1 MQKISKEVGKTMIE
15 VRILREN
22 RQLAVEGLLK
32 RGLKSADQTIQKILD
47 LDDQRKQLQ
56 TQMDEL
62 LRRVNETSDEIGA
75 LYKQGR
81 GAEAGEAK
89 KMVGEWK
96 AEIAG
101 FQTTMNETQSL
112 LETTLLSLPNI
123 PHASV
128 PAGQNEADN
137 EIIEVHDDYMVAL
150 PEGSKP
156 HWELME
162 EYDLVDL
169 ALGAKITGSGFPVYK
184 GQGARFQRALIQFFL
199 DEAVAAG
206 CLEIIPPFVVNAD
219 SARGT
224 GQLPDK
230 DGQMYYTERDDL
242 YLIPTSEVPLTN
254 MFRGDI
260 LDAADL
266 PRRLTAYSPCF
277 RREAGS
283 YGADV
288 KGLNRLHQ
296 FDKVEMVVISLPE
309 NSYDVL
315 DWMVNHTKTLLQKL
329 ELPFRI
335 LRLCGGDLGFTSA
348 LTYDFEVFSVAQK
361 RWLEVSSV
369 SNFETYQSNRLKLRY
384 RNIEGRTQ
392 LLHTLNGSVLA
403 LPRIV
408 AALLEINQKE
418 DRIDIPEVI
427 KPYTGF
433 ECIEKVD

>member
-1 MQKISKEVGKTMIE
+1 MQKISNEAGKIMVE
-15 VRILREN
+15 VRFLREN
-22 RQLAVEGLLK
+22 RDLAVQGLNK
-32 RGLKSADQTIQKILD
+32 RGLEQADNLVGKILE
-47 LDDQRKQLQ
+47 LDDRRKDIQ
-56 TQMDEL
+56 TRTDGL
-62 LRRVNETSDEIGA
+62 LRQVNAMSREIGD
-75 LYKQGR
+75 LYKQGK
-81 GAEAGEAK
+81 GAEATAAK
-89 KMVGEWK
+89 ENVAHLKD
-96 AEIAG
+96 EIRELQSDMDATVTLL
-101 FQTTMNETQSL
+101 QDSL
-112 LETTLLSLPNI
+112 LALPNI
-123 PHASV
+123 PHHSV
-128 PAGQNEADN
+128 PSGLTESDN
-137 EIIEVHDDYMVAL
+137 EIMESHGEIPQHL
-150 PEGSKP
+150 PEWNKP

-162 EYDLVDL
+162 MYDLVDL
-169 ALGAKITGSGFPVYK
+169 ALGAKVTGSGFPFYK

-206 CLEIIPPFVVNAD
+206 CLEVIPPFVVNAD

-230 DGQMYYTERDDL
+230 DAQMYFVERDDL

-254 MFRGDI
+254 MFRDDI
-260 LDAADL
+260 LASDQV
-266 PRRLTAYSPCF
+266 PYRLTAYSPCF

-296 FDKVEMVVISLPE
+296 FDKVEMVVIAHPE
-309 NSYDVL
+309 QSYDIL
-315 DWMVNHTKTLLQKL
+315 DWMVSHVRSLLEKL
-329 ELPFRI
+329 ELPYRV

-348 LTYDFEVFSVAQK
+348 LTYDFEVYSVVQQ

-384 RNIEGRTQ
+384 RDEDGKTR

-408 AALLEINQKE
+408 AALLEKNQQE
-418 DRIDIPEVI
+418 DRIDIPEVL

-433 ECIEKVD
+433 ERIIKN

>member
-1 MQKISKEVGKTMIE
+1 MQKISNEAGKIMVE
-15 VRILREN
+15 VRFLREN
-22 RQLAVEGLLK
+22 RDLAVQGLNK
-32 RGLKSADQTIQKILD
+32 RGLEQADNLVGKILE
-47 LDDQRKQLQ
+47 LDDRRKDIQ
-56 TQMDEL
+56 TRTDGL
-62 LRRVNETSDEIGA
+62 LRQVNAMSREIGD
-75 LYKQGR
+75 LYKQGK
-81 GAEAGEAK
+81 GAEATAAK
-89 KMVGEWK
+89 ENVAHLKD
-96 AEIAG
+96 EIRELQSDMDATVTLL
-101 FQTTMNETQSL
+101 QDSL
-112 LETTLLSLPNI
+112 LALPNI
-123 PHASV
+123 PHHSV
-128 PAGQNEADN
+128 PSGLTESDN
-137 EIIEVHDDYMVAL
+137 EIMESHGEIPQHL
-150 PEGSKP
+150 PEWNKP

-162 EYDLVDL
+162 MYDLVDL
-169 ALGAKITGSGFPVYK
+169 ALGAKVTGSGFPFYK

-206 CLEIIPPFVVNAD
+206 CLEVIPPFVVNAD

-230 DGQMYYTERDDL
+230 DAQMYFVERDDL

-254 MFRGDI
+254 MFRDDI
-260 LDAADL
+260 LASDQL
-266 PRRLTAYSPCF
+266 PYRLTAYSPCF

-296 FDKVEMVVISLPE
+296 FDKVEMVVIAHPE
-309 NSYDVL
+309 QSYDIL
-315 DWMVNHTKTLLQKL
+315 DWMVGHVRSLLEKL
-329 ELPFRI
+329 ELPYRV

-348 LTYDFEVFSVAQK
+348 LTYDFEVYSVVQQ

-384 RNIEGRTQ
+384 RDEDGKTR

-408 AALLEINQKE
+408 AALLEKNQQE
-418 DRIDIPEVI
+418 DWIDIPEVL

-433 ECIEKVD
+433 ERIIKN

>member
-1 MQKISKEVGKTMIE
+1 MIE

-32 RGLKSADQTIQKILD
+32 RGLKSADQTIQEILD

-89 KMVGEWK
+89 KMVGGWK
-96 AEIAG
+96 EKIAG
-101 FQTTMNETQSL
+101 FQTTMSETQSL
-112 LETTLLSLPNI
+112 LETTLMSLPNI

-128 PAGQNEADN
+128 PAGQSEVDN
-137 EIIEVHDDYMVAL
+137 EIIEVHDDHMVAL
-150 PEGSKP
+150 PDGSKP

-230 DGQMYYTERDDL
+230 DGQMYYSERDDL

-384 RNIEGRTQ
+384 RNGEGRTQ

>member
-1 MQKISKEVGKTMIE
+1 MQKISNEAGKIMVE
-15 VRILREN
+15 VRFLREN
-22 RQLAVEGLLK
+22 RDLAVQGLNK
-32 RGLKSADQTIQKILD
+32 RGLEQADNLVGKILE
-47 LDDQRKQLQ
+47 LDDRRKDIQ
-56 TQMDEL
+56 TRTDGL
-62 LRRVNETSDEIGA
+62 LRQVNAMSREIGD
-75 LYKQGR
+75 LYKQGK
-81 GAEAGEAK
+81 GAEATAAK
-89 KMVGEWK
+89 ENVAHLKD
-96 AEIAG
+96 EIRELQSDMDATVTLL
-101 FQTTMNETQSL
+101 QDSL
-112 LETTLLSLPNI
+112 LALPNI
-123 PHASV
+123 PHHSV
-128 PAGQNEADN
+128 PSGLTESDN
-137 EIIEVHDDYMVAL
+137 EIMESHGEIPQHL
-150 PEGSKP
+150 PEWNKP

-162 EYDLVDL
+162 MYDLVDL
-169 ALGAKITGSGFPVYK
+169 ALGAKVTGSGFPFYK

-206 CLEIIPPFVVNAD
+206 CLEVIPPFVVNAD

-230 DGQMYYTERDDL
+230 DAQMYFVERDDL

-254 MFRGDI
+254 MFRDDI
-260 LDAADL
+260 LASDQL
-266 PRRLTAYSPCF
+266 PYRLTAYSPCF

-296 FDKVEMVVISLPE
+296 FDKVEMVVIAHPE
-309 NSYDVL
+309 QSYDIL
-315 DWMVNHTKTLLQKL
+315 DWMVGHVRSLLEKL
-329 ELPFRI
+329 ELPYRV

-348 LTYDFEVFSVAQK
+348 LTYDFEVYSVVQQ

-384 RNIEGRTQ
+384 RDEDGKTR

-408 AALLEINQKE
+408 AALLEKNQQE
-418 DRIDIPEVI
+418 DRIDIPEVL

-433 ECIEKVD
+433 ERIIKN

>member
-1 MQKISKEVGKTMIE
+1 MVEVHF
-15 VRILREN
+15 LREN
-22 RQLAVEGLLK
+22 GAIAIEGLRK
-32 RGLKSADQTIQKILD
+32 RGIDTADQLVRNIVD
-47 LDDQRKQLQ
+47 LDDQRKELQ
-56 TQMDEL
+56 ALTDDL
-62 LRRVNETSDEIGA
+62 LHKVKQTSREIGE
-75 LYKQGR
+75 LYKKGK
-81 GAEAGEAK
+81 GNEASEARQW
-89 KMVGEWK
+89 VSDWK
-96 AEIAG
+96 NEISIL
-101 FQTTMNETQSL
+101 QTTMTETQQQ
-112 LETTLLSLPNI
+112 LEDELLSLPNI
-123 PHASV
+123 PHTSV
-128 PAGQNEADN
+128 PAGQDESDN
-137 EIIEVHDDYMVAL
+137 EILEVHDAVL
-150 PEGSKP
+150 GNVPEWSKP

-169 ALGAKITGSGFPVYK
+169 ALGSKITGSGFPVYK

-206 CLEIIPPFVVNAD
+206 CLEINPPFVVNAD

-230 DGQMYYTERDDL
+230 DGQMYYVDRDDL

-260 LDAADL
+260 MESDQL

-296 FDKVEMVVISLPE
+296 FDKVEMVVVSLPE
-309 NSYDVL
+309 KSYEML
-315 DWMVNHTKTLLQKL
+315 DWMVNHTKSLLDKL
-329 ELPFRI
+329 ELPYRI

-384 RNIEGRTQ
+384 RNDEGKTQ

-408 AALLEINQKE
+408 AALLEKYQRENH
-418 DRIDIPEVI
+418 IDIPEII
-427 KPYTGF
+427 KPYAGF
-433 ECIEKVD
+433 ECIKKIQEGNQN

>member
-1 MQKISKEVGKTMIE
+1 MIE

-89 KMVGEWK
+89 KMVGGWK
-96 AEIAG
+96 EKIAG
-101 FQTTMNETQSL
+101 FQTTMSETQSL
-112 LETTLLSLPNI
+112 LETTLMSLPNI

-128 PAGQNEADN
+128 PAGQSEVDN
-137 EIIEVHDDYMVAL
+137 EIIEVHEDHMVAL
-150 PEGSKP
+150 PDGSKP

-230 DGQMYYTERDDL
+230 DGQMYYSERDDL

-384 RNIEGRTQ
+384 RNGEGRTQ

>member
-1 MQKISKEVGKTMIE
+1 
-15 VRILREN
+15 
-22 RQLAVEGLLK
+22 
-32 RGLKSADQTIQKILD
+32 
-47 LDDQRKQLQ
+47 
-56 TQMDEL
+56 
-62 LRRVNETSDEIGA
+62 
-75 LYKQGR
+75 
-81 GAEAGEAK
+81 
-89 KMVGEWK
+89 
-96 AEIAG
+96 
-101 FQTTMNETQSL
+101 
-112 LETTLLSLPNI
+112 

-128 PAGQNEADN
+128 PAGQSEADN
-137 EIIEVHDDYMVAL
+137 EIIEVHEDHMVAL
-150 PEGSKP
+150 PDGSKP

-206 CLEIIPPFVVNAD
+206 CLEVIPPFVVNAD

-230 DGQMYYTERDDL
+230 DAQMYFVERDDL

-254 MFRGDI
+254 MFRDDI
-260 LDAADL
+260 LASDQV
-266 PRRLTAYSPCF
+266 PYRLTAYSPCF

-296 FDKVEMVVISLPE
+296 FDKVEMVVIAHPE
-309 NSYDVL
+309 QSYDIL
-315 DWMVNHTKTLLQKL
+315 DWMVSHVRSLLEKL
-329 ELPFRI
+329 ELPYRV

-348 LTYDFEVFSVAQK
+348 LTYDFEVYSVVQQ

-384 RNIEGRTQ
+384 RDEDGKTR

-408 AALLEINQKE
+408 AALLEKNQQE
-418 DRIDIPEVI
+418 DRTDIPEVL

-433 ECIEKVD
+433 ERII

>member
-1 MQKISKEVGKTMIE
+1 MQKISNEAGKIMVE
-15 VRILREN
+15 VRFLREN
-22 RQLAVEGLLK
+22 RDLAVQGLNK
-32 RGLKSADQTIQKILD
+32 RGLEQADNLVGKILE
-47 LDDQRKQLQ
+47 LDDRRKDIQ
-56 TQMDEL
+56 TRTDGL
-62 LRRVNETSDEIGA
+62 LRQVNAMSREIGD
-75 LYKQGR
+75 LYKQGK
-81 GAEAGEAK
+81 GAEATAAK
-89 KMVGEWK
+89 ENVAHLKD
-96 AEIAG
+96 EIRELQSDMDATVTLL
-101 FQTTMNETQSL
+101 QDSL
-112 LETTLLSLPNI
+112 LALPNI
-123 PHASV
+123 PHHSV
-128 PAGQNEADN
+128 PSGLTESDN
-137 EIIEVHDDYMVAL
+137 EIMESQGEIPQHL
-150 PEGSKP
+150 PEWNKP

-162 EYDLVDL
+162 MYDLVDL
-169 ALGAKITGSGFPVYK
+169 ALGAKVTGSGFPFYK

-206 CLEIIPPFVVNAD
+206 CLEVIPPFVVNAD

-230 DGQMYYTERDDL
+230 DAQMYFVERDDL

-254 MFRGDI
+254 MFRDDI
-260 LDAADL
+260 LASDQL
-266 PRRLTAYSPCF
+266 PYRLTAYSPCF

-296 FDKVEMVVISLPE
+296 FDKVEMVVIAHPE
-309 NSYDVL
+309 QSYDIL
-315 DWMVNHTKTLLQKL
+315 DWMVGHVRSLLEKL
-329 ELPFRI
+329 ELPYRV

-348 LTYDFEVFSVAQK
+348 LTYDFEVYSVVQQ

-384 RNIEGRTQ
+384 RDEDGKTR

-408 AALLEINQKE
+408 AALLEKNQQE
-418 DRIDIPEVI
+418 DWIDIPEVL

-433 ECIEKVD
+433 ERIIKN